1 MDIRF
6 SKEDNKEEI
15 NNEELQVKE
24 HQAYWIWSTD
34 KWIKLK
40 YNQQRSVHHSPKINP
55 HLQKADQS

>member
-24 HQAYWIWSTD
+24 HQAYLI
-34 KWIKLK
+34 
-40 YNQQRSVHHSPKINP
+40 
-55 HLQKADQS
+55 